1 MSKQDLIKKVTSK
14 EILNLQ
20 GETFNDELADD
31 FTYARS
37 ILRDMAEK
45 GKEGVSEMQEIAWK
59 SEEPR
64 SYEVLAGL
72 IKTTVSAAEK
82 LMNTQKTAAGISK
95 MKDGPEAAGVNIQS
109 DNVVFVGTTTELQR
123 SLLDQP
129 DDNIIDAEDS

>member
-14 EILNLQ
+14 EILNIQ
-20 GETFNDELADD
+20 GETFADELADD

-82 LMNTQKTAAGISK
+82 LMNTQKAATDIAK
-95 MKDGPEAAGVNIQS
+95 IRDGQVDQANVNIKS
-109 DNVVFVGTTTELQR
+109 DNVVFVGTTTDLQR
-123 SLLDQP
+123 QLLGDP
-129 DDNIIDAEDS
+129 NIIDAEGES